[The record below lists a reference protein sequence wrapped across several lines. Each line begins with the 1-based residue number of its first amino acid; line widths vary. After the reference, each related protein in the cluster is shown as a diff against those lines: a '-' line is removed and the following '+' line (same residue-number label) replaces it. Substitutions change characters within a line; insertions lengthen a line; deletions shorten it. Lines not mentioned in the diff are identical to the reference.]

1 MTAPGTKSGE
11 LLADL
16 ARVKALF
23 QLRAIVTHLGGNP
36 DAVKLPEPSERK
48 DS

>member
-1 MTAPGTKSGE
+1 MTKE

-23 QLRAIVTHLGGNP
+23 QLRAIKAVIDEKPKGTP
-36 DAVKLPEPSERK
+36 DVHAIGKASKE
-48 DS
+48 

>member
-1 MTAPGTKSGE
+1 MTKE

-23 QLRAIVTHLGGNP
+23 QLRTIKAAIDEKPKSAP
-36 DAVKLPEPSERK
+36 DDHAIGKASKE
-48 DS
+48 